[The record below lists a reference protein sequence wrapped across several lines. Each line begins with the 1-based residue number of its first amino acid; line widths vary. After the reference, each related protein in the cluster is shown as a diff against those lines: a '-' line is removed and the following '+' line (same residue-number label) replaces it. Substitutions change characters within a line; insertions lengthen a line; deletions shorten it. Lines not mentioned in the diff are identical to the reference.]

1 MSAIITQN
9 FRLDTTER
17 FVDSLTNNTYYM
29 GLGRPNPWEFV
40 DSQELPHVPYENRGT
55 TNQVWQEIFAM
66 KKIAADDV
74 IFATPRNTWQSGT
87 TYIGFDD
94 EHANIEGSRF
104 TVITNNYNVFICLK
118 SGGTSN
124 IDPDTAVGI
133 QTTGVTET
141 SDGYTWKYLFTIP
154 TDIANKF
161 LTAEFIPVQRLDSD
175 PGAGASQALQD
186 QWSVQDSAVPGAI
199 YNIAIDAGGAAYSN
213 SAVVTIDGNGTGAAA
228 TAVITNGVISDV
240 QMTSYGTGYDFVTV
254 SIEDTAGTGASVR
267 GVLPPKG
274 GFGAD
279 PRIDLRAHYIS
290 LNKVFNGDEAGTIPS
305 LNDFRQISIIKN
317 PFETDGTT
325 ICASDAYNM
334 CRSLTVSSGSGA
346 FSSDEIIV
354 ANDAGE
360 TGASGQVVEYDY
372 DGTTATLY
380 YMQNESTGFTQFA
393 VGDDIGTNNS
403 QITATNDALVKF
415 NSGDVVF
422 VENRDAVSRGPS
434 QIETIRLVI
443 EF

>member
-1 MSAIITQN
+1 
-9 FRLDTTER
+9 
-17 FVDSLTNNTYYM
+17 
-29 GLGRPNPWEFV
+29 
-40 DSQELPHVPYENRGT
+40 
-55 TNQVWQEIFAM
+55 
-66 KKIAADDV
+66 
-74 IFATPRNTWQSGT
+74 
-87 TYIGFDD
+87 
-94 EHANIEGSRF
+94 
-104 TVITNNYNVFICLK
+104 
-118 SGGTSN
+118 
-124 IDPDTAVGI
+124 
-133 QTTGVTET
+133 
-141 SDGYTWKYLFTIP
+141 
-154 TDIANKF
+154 
-161 LTAEFIPVQRLDSD
+161 
-175 PGAGASQALQD
+175 
-186 QWSVQDSAVPGAI
+186 
-199 YNIAIDAGGAAYSN
+199 
-213 SAVVTIDGNGTGAAA
+213 
-228 TAVITNGVISDV
+228 
-240 QMTSYGTGYDFVTV
+240 
-254 SIEDTAGTGASVR
+254 
-267 GVLPPKG
+267 
-274 GFGAD
+274 
-279 PRIDLRAHYIS
+279 